1 MSLSPG
7 QPMLTLIS
15 EPRSNIM
22 LQDERCHDLG
32 PDVTKMLLSRVVDAL
47 AWRSE
52 VADYVNIRVK

>member
-1 MSLSPG
+1 
-7 QPMLTLIS
+7 MLTLIS

-32 PDVTKMLLSRVVDAL
+32 PDVTKMLLSRFVDAL